1 MTYEL
6 VTTIEELRRELSH
19 CDPAERAQIQA
30 ELEQAQAE
38 LEIIVAEQEGRV
50 SGEPPF

>member
-6 VTTIEELRRELSH
+6 VTTIEELRAELRH

-30 ELEQAQAE
+30 ELEQAEAE
-38 LEIIVAEQEGRV
+38 LAVLVAEQEGRV
-50 SGEPPF
+50 GSEPPF

>member
-38 LEIIVAEQEGRV
+38 LPVLVAEHEGRV
-50 SGEPPF
+50 GSEPPF